1 MDSRTFRRQFVAGL
15 FAGLHVVWPVLSG
28 LLILVVALGLV
39 VGWIEGWSIQ
49 ESIYFA
55 FVTGLTIGYG
65 DLAPKLLLTRTLA
78 VGIGLCGGVDYG
90 PRCRRRRARINP
102 RWRDQQRLTGADHE
116 SAMA

>member
-15 FAGLHVVWPVLSG
+15 FAGLRVVWPVLSG

-78 VGIGLCGGVDYG
+78 VGIGLCGVLITALVAAVAV
-90 PRCRRRRARINP
+90 RA
-102 RWRDQQRLTGADHE
+102 LTHAGGISKD
-116 SAMA
+116 